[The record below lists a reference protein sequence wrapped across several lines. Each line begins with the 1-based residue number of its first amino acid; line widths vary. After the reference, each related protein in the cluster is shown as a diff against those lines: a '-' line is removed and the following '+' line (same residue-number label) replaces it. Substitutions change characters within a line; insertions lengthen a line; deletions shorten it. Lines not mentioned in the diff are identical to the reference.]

1 MKNSTGNSRLP
12 LGKEKKDENLPQKKF
27 FNRPWRDAARSAQ
40 PAAGF
45 PQWLRA
51 ANLVIGLACLFFG
64 VGTIL
69 RACSRK
75 YAIEDKL
82 EELDERNQLVQ
93 LKSLSKSFQ
102 LTRWI
107 SFAMMLAFLVMGK
120 LSGEMSFIGMAV
132 GIALVFPVS
141 LFVEMGTFLY
151 YESKE

>member
-1 MKNSTGNSRLP
+1 MKVYHRKNFLIG
-12 LGKEKKDENLPQKKF
+12 LGETLLGLLNLMLAF
-27 FNRPWRDAARSAQ
+27 LNGSE
-40 PAAGF
+40 
-45 PQWLRA
+45 LS
-51 ANLVIGLACLFFG
+51 NLVIGLACLFFC
-64 VGTIL
+64 VGTI
-69 RACSRK
+69 
-75 YAIEDKL
+75 L

-151 YESKE
+151 YENRE

>member
-1 MKNSTGNSRLP
+1 MKIYHRKNFLAGLVETILGLLNLP
-12 LGKEKKDENLPQKKF
+12 LAFLN
-27 FNRPWRDAARSAQ
+27 
-40 PAAGF
+40 GF
-45 PQWLRA
+45 ELS
-51 ANLVIGLACLFFG
+51 NLVIGLACLFFG

-69 RACSRK
+69 RACSR
-75 YAIEDKL
+75 
-82 EELDERNQLVQ
+82 
-93 LKSLSKSFQ
+93 KSFQ

-151 YESKE
+151 YENRE

>member
-1 MKNSTGNSRLP
+1 MKNSTGSFRLTS
-12 LGKEKKDENLPQKKF
+12 GKENNDENLPQKKF
-27 FNRPWRDAARSAQ
+27 FNRPWRDTARSAQ
-40 PAAGF
+40 SAAGF
-45 PQWLRA
+45 ELS
-51 ANLVIGLACLFFG
+51 NLVIGLACLFFG
-64 VGTIL
+64 IGTIL

>member
-1 MKNSTGNSRLP
+1 MLAFLN
-12 LGKEKKDENLPQKKF
+12 
-27 FNRPWRDAARSAQ
+27 
-40 PAAGF
+40 GF
-45 PQWLRA
+45 ELS
-51 ANLVIGLACLFFG
+51 NLVIGLACLFFG
-64 VGTIL
+64 IGTIL

-151 YESKE
+151 YENRE

>member
-1 MKNSTGNSRLP
+1 MKIYHRKNFLAGLVETI
-12 LGKEKKDENLPQKKF
+12 LGLLNLMLAF
-27 FNRPWRDAARSAQ
+27 LN
-40 PAAGF
+40 GF
-45 PQWLRA
+45 ELS
-51 ANLVIGLACLFFG
+51 NLVIGLACLFFG
-64 VGTIL
+64 IGTIL

-75 YAIEDKL
+75 YAIEDK
-82 EELDERNQLVQ
+82 LDERNQLVQ

-151 YESKE
+151 YENRE

>member
-1 MKNSTGNSRLP
+1 MKIYHRKNFLAGLVETILGLLNLP
-12 LGKEKKDENLPQKKF
+12 LAFLN
-27 FNRPWRDAARSAQ
+27 
-40 PAAGF
+40 GF
-45 PQWLRA
+45 ELS
-51 ANLVIGLACLFFG
+51 NLVIGLTCLFFG

-82 EELDERNQLVQ
+82 ERNQLVQ

-120 LSGEMSFIGMAV
+120 LSGKMSFIGMAV

>member
-1 MKNSTGNSRLP
+1 MKIYHRKNFLMG
-12 LGKEKKDENLPQKKF
+12 LGETLLGLLNLLLAF
-27 FNRPWRDAARSAQ
+27 LN
-40 PAAGF
+40 GF
-45 PQWLRA
+45 ELS
-51 ANLVIGLACLFFG
+51 NLVIGLACLFFG

>member
-1 MKNSTGNSRLP
+1 MKIYHRKNFLIG
-12 LGKEKKDENLPQKKF
+12 LGETLLGLLNLLLAF
-27 FNRPWRDAARSAQ
+27 LN
-40 PAAGF
+40 GF
-45 PQWLRA
+45 ELS
-51 ANLVIGLACLFFG
+51 NLV
-64 VGTIL
+64 
-69 RACSRK
+69 
-75 YAIEDKL
+75 KL

>member
-1 MKNSTGNSRLP
+1 MKIYHRKNFLIG
-12 LGKEKKDENLPQKKF
+12 LGETLLALLNLMLAF
-27 FNRPWRDAARSAQ
+27 LN
-40 PAAGF
+40 GF
-45 PQWLRA
+45 ELS
-51 ANLVIGLACLFFG
+51 NLVIGLACLFFG
-64 VGTIL
+64 IGTIL

-82 EELDERNQLVQ
+82 EERNQLVQ